1 MQELT
6 IIKTTA
12 EVVLHFHQAIL
23 TVQAAAQQAAAHR
36 AAAHRAAAQL
46 IAVVFHAIQ
55 HRIAAGATTHQLI
68 LVAAATQNAVVVFL
82 IPSLSALTS
91 YGGELVKKV

>member
-6 IIKTTA
+6 IINTTT

-23 TVQAAAQQAAAHR
+23 TVQAAAQQAAAQVI
-36 AAAHRAAAQL
+36 AAA
-46 IAVVFHAIQ
+46 FHAIQ
-55 HRIAAGATTHQLI
+55 HRIVLGATTHQLI
-68 LVAAATQNAVVVFL
+68 LVAAATQNAVEVFL

-91 YGGELVKKV
+91 YGGELMKKVWNWEQKSS